1 MTESRARRRGRRQAH
16 HGHQNQSGQL
26 GDSTTYSD
34 LLPTTISQNPEKISQ
49 TLVFYSSTS
58 TASNVAPR
66 GTSSDEKELASRL
79 KDTALYHAA
88 LRPHKDQ
95 ATSTN
100 EVEEQDEMAEV
111 NKKGMQQSNTDGK
124 MTDSIKAESKETENP
139 IASVGTNRNCAVT
152 IWSIPD
158 GSTESMILE
167 AIAEHKPGKVLAC
180 DVYVIPG
187 PNNVPP
193 AMSVASVRFMR
204 PEAATRLVQIGNK
217 PDQGIYVKGKRAK
230 ITLAHRPQPAYLKEP
245 ASRVV
250 IFRGPRAIVNPIAL
264 RKLWGFKEQT
274 ETINV
279 GKVEKGMCQIEWRFC
294 SYAYNAEP
302 AFCVFD
308 DLYGRQATLQFLFPD
323 PASAALLCLNS
334 DTGTTTSLVLWTW
347 PRMKSW
353 HERDCRRPD
362 VVLME
367 NNPTCLSCGS
377 LFIHNE
383 DEAQGQLSKHTP
395 AVDKASSRLTLDWP
409 SSITFSSPDDVTDP
423 GVRRIHT
430 NLDQE
435 IVKGSGTS
443 EMTPSKYEPFTEHDL
458 TTRTEVGYSVGTG
471 LLTDHAVTSV
481 YGTQKSTKKLDPYA
495 ASRIQMQSMNPDAVY
510 HSLMGTDEIR
520 LLHLDSYDTV
530 AQPLHGFLRP
540 TKLSHRPDYIALSYT
555 WADADGDRTL
565 RERIF
570 LGSAWT
576 PFAIT
581 RNCAAALRR
590 LRSRGGTRTVWI
602 DAICIDQANTGERSH
617 QVSLMRDI
625 YSRAES
631 VAIFLGGDTGHDT
644 SSPSAQLM
652 QRLSDDRFRAGKAVK
667 YDWGGEFDFHS
678 VLDLFRRPYWSRIWV
693 IQEVLL
699 ARRADLIFGSASI
712 PFHEF
717 TENFMKRL
725 PEAAKDLL
733 PLWVY
738 SHGTSPF
745 GDVAAFSDLLNKTST
760 CKASDE
766 RDMVFAL
773 FGLMQGA
780 SLEGLIADY
789 TKTLSEIYIGLAAY
803 FLIRHGQSGLLKAA
817 ACAAFSTQIRDQD
830 DIHAP
835 DRQLPSWIPFGR
847 ALSLHETE
855 LFQDRKPPTLNRW
868 RAILAACG
876 RRPGRM
882 EYHHLTV
889 IHPRSYEPSQAP
901 LNTFRV
907 FDDNWIIEVPGCDE
921 LLHLTPSGRAPG
933 TYEIASLSSVLLVTR
948 SRRPV
953 QSDLTEQNGSLSE
966 EPPSRDYRLWMPL
979 MSFGLQE
986 LLFLSTWDSTTQM
999 DKLIAPRAPGVG
1011 DSLID
1016 LSQTI
1021 LMEYSR
1027 WLETRFTPPTGDD
1040 WLGKFDAVV
1049 RTVSMYLERWEDL
1062 DLWSRMYRL
1071 VVALSWS
1078 EKLKELARIK
1088 ADVWHYLTQ
1097 RERWTDSHDET
1108 EDLMRWELRL
1118 CQLFDDI
1125 VGRLVDIPLETNE
1138 GEKCLGHFM
1147 STKTCSLLR
1156 NSINNIPDTW
1166 SVEDIQAKEATIFED
1181 WTGVE
1186 SCWEFMEQSTIVCY
1200 DLRIKFVQLRTL
1212 KRLFGSE
1219 HRDFLIS

>member
-1 MTESRARRRGRRQAH
+1 MQLTSYCK
-16 HGHQNQSGQL
+16 SGL
-26 GDSTTYSD
+26 
-34 LLPTTISQNPEKISQ
+34 
-49 TLVFYSSTS
+49 
-58 TASNVAPR
+58 TA
-66 GTSSDEKELASRL
+66 
-79 KDTALYHAA
+79 
-88 LRPHKDQ
+88 
-95 ATSTN
+95 
-100 EVEEQDEMAEV
+100 
-111 NKKGMQQSNTDGK
+111 
-124 MTDSIKAESKETENP
+124 TDS
-139 IASVGTNRNCAVT
+139 
-152 IWSIPD
+152 
-158 GSTESMILE
+158 
-167 AIAEHKPGKVLAC
+167 
-180 DVYVIPG
+180 
-187 PNNVPP
+187 
-193 AMSVASVRFMR
+193 MSL
-204 PEAATRLVQIGNK
+204 T
-217 PDQGIYVKGKRAK
+217 
-230 ITLAHRPQPAYLKEP
+230 
-245 ASRVV
+245 
-250 IFRGPRAIVNPIAL
+250 
-264 RKLWGFKEQT
+264 
-274 ETINV
+274 
-279 GKVEKGMCQIEWRFC
+279 C
-294 SYAYNAEP
+294 
-302 AFCVFD
+302 
-308 DLYGRQATLQFLFPD
+308 RQATLRFLFPD

-347 PRMKSW
+347 PRMASW

-362 VVLME
+362 VVLMD

-409 SSITFSSPDDVTDP
+409 SSITFSSPNDVTDP
-423 GVRRIHT
+423 GIRKVLT
-430 NLDQE
+430 NLAQE
-435 IVKGSGTS
+435 IVKSRETS
-443 EMTPSKYEPFTEHDL
+443 EMTPSEYEPFTERDL
-458 TTRTEVGYSVGTG
+458 TTRTEVGHSVGTG
-471 LLTDHAVTSV
+471 PLADHAVTSV

-495 ASRIQMQSMNPDAVY
+495 ASRIQMKSMNPDVVY

-520 LLHLDSYDTV
+520 LLHLDPYDTV
-530 AQPLHGFLRP
+530 AQPLHGFLRA

-631 VAIFLGGDTGHDT
+631 VAIFLGGGTGHDT

-876 RRPGRM
+876 RIPGRM

-907 FDDNWIIEVPGCDE
+907 FGENGILLLRASPIVHVSHVDSDILQTALTCNLQQVYDRHTCLLTANQTSWDICIQTDALFDLDDNWIIEVPGCDE

-966 EPPSRDYRLWMPL
+966 EPPSRGYRFWMPL
-979 MSFGLQE
+979 MSYGLQE

-1016 LSQTI
+1016 LSQTV

-1027 WLETRFTPPTGDD
+1027 WLETRFTPPTGND

-1078 EKLKELARIK
+1078 EKLEELARIK

-1097 RERWTDSHDET
+1097 RERSTDSHDET
-1108 EDLMRWELRL
+1108 EGFMCWELRL

-1125 VGRLVDIPLETNE
+1125 VGRLVEIPLETNQ
-1138 GEKCLGHFM
+1138 GERCLGHFM

-1219 HRDFLIS
+1219 HRDYLIS